1 MVLTPAAAGFFI
13 CSTTFM
19 SLTTIQQQSISKR
32 TAQSSVK
39 LAIQKSGRLT
49 DETIDLLRKSSLEFD
64 AYGSR
69 LFSKCRNFN
78 LEILFLRD
86 DDIPEYVQ
94 DNVCDL
100 AIVGANIVAE
110 SMAKV
115 SIVEKFGFGICRLS
129 IAVPKDSSVNDI
141 KQLAGKTIATSYP
154 KILQQ
159 FLQKEGISAKIMQV
173 SGSVEITPG
182 LNIADAICD
191 LVATGTTLRTYGLR
205 IISTIFESEA
215 VLIANP
221 ASLES
226 PLRMDINRL
235 LMRLRATLAARRNK
249 YVMVNAP
256 LEALPR
262 IKQIL
267 PGLDSPTVIPLAKKD
282 MIALHAVIPEDTFWD
297 VIERLKKAGASGIL
311 VVPIEKMI
319 L

>member
-1 MVLTPAAAGFFI
+1 MTLTAI
-13 CSTTFM
+13 QRRSIKQETTQRN
-19 SLTTIQQQSISKR
+19 IKI
-32 TAQSSVK
+32 
-39 LAIQKSGRLT
+39 AIQKSGRLT
-49 DETIDLLRKSSLEFD
+49 DETIDLLRKSGLEFD

-94 DNVCDL
+94 DNVCDV

-115 SIVEKFGFGICRLS
+115 AIMEKLGFGMCRLS
-129 IAVPKDSSVNDI
+129 MAVPKDSSVTNV
-141 KQLAGKTIATSYP
+141 KQLSGKTIATSYP
-154 KILQQ
+154 KIVQQ
-159 FLQKEGISAKIMQV
+159 FLDEQGITANIVQV

-182 LNIADAICD
+182 LNIADAVCD

-205 IISTIFESEA
+205 IIDTILESEA
-215 VLIANP
+215 VLIGNP

-226 PLRMDINRL
+226 PLRIDIDRL

-267 PGLDSPTVIPLAKKD
+267 PGLDSPTIIPLAKKD

-297 VIERLKKAGASGIL
+297 VIERLKQAGASGIL

>member
-1 MVLTPAAAGFFI
+1 MTLLATKQEK
-13 CSTTFM
+13 SE
-19 SLTTIQQQSISKR
+19 R
-32 TAQSSVK
+32 TNKKVRNLK
-39 LAIQKSGRLT
+39 IAIQKSGRLT
-49 DETIDLLRKSSLEFD
+49 DDTIELLRKSGLEFD

-110 SMAKV
+110 SRAKV
-115 SIVEKFGFGICRLS
+115 TILEKLGFGICRLCV
-129 IAVPKDSSVNDI
+129 AVPKDSKIDSVAKINN
-141 KQLAGKTIATSYP
+141 KTIATSYP
-154 KILQQ
+154 NLVRE
-159 FLQKEGISAKIMQV
+159 FLAQKGLCAGVMQV
-173 SGSVEITPG
+173 SGSVEITPT
-182 LNIADAICD
+182 LNIADAVCD

-205 IISTIFESEA
+205 ILTTVLESEA
-215 VLIANP
+215 VLVANTD
-221 ASLES
+221 SLQS
-226 PLRMDINRL
+226 ILRGDIDRL

-262 IKQIL
+262 IKAIL
-267 PGLDSPTVIPLAKKD
+267 PGLDSPTIVPLARKD
-282 MIALHAVIPEDTFWD
+282 MIALHAVIPEDVFWD

>member
-1 MVLTPAAAGFFI
+1 MTLLATK
-13 CSTTFM
+13 
-19 SLTTIQQQSISKR
+19 QQRPER
-32 TAQSSVK
+32 TNEKVRNLK
-39 LAIQKSGRLT
+39 IAIQKSGRLT
-49 DETIDLLRKSSLEFD
+49 DDTIELLRKSGLEFD

-110 SMAKV
+110 SSAKV
-115 SIVEKFGFGICRLS
+115 TILEKLGFGICRLC
-129 IAVPKDSSVNDI
+129 IAVPKDSKINSVA
-141 KQLAGKTIATSYP
+141 QLSGKTIATSYP
-154 KILQQ
+154 NLVRK
-159 FLQKEGISAKIMQV
+159 FLEEEELCAGVMQV
-173 SGSVEITPG
+173 SGSVEITPT
-182 LNIADAICD
+182 LNIADAVCD

-205 IISTIFESEA
+205 ILTTVLESEA
-215 VLIANP
+215 VLVANVQ
-221 ASLES
+221 SLQS
-226 PLRMDINRL
+226 AFRGDIDRL

-262 IKQIL
+262 IKAIL
-267 PGLDSPTVIPLAKKD
+267 PGLDSPTILPLARKD
-282 MIALHAVIPEDTFWD
+282 MIALHAVIPEDVFWD

>member
-1 MVLTPAAAGFFI
+1 M
-13 CSTTFM
+13 
-19 SLTTIQQQSISKR
+19 QQRSIKKTVSQR
-32 TAQSSVK
+32 TMK
-39 LAIQKSGRLT
+39 IAIQKNGRLT
-49 DETIDLLRKSSLEFD
+49 DDTIDLLRKSGLEFD

-115 SIVEKFGFGICRLS
+115 SIIEKLGFGICRLS
-129 IAVPKDSSVNDI
+129 MAVPKDSAVNDV

-159 FLQKEGISAKIMQV
+159 FLDEQGIMANIMQV

-182 LNIADAICD
+182 LNIADAVCD

-205 IISTIFESEA
+205 ILDTILESEA
-215 VLIANP
+215 VLIGNP
-221 ASLES
+221 ASMES
-226 PLRMDINRL
+226 ALRVDIDRL
-235 LMRLRATLAARRNK
+235 LMRLRATLAAKRNK

-297 VIERLKKAGASGIL
+297 VIERLKKAGATGIL